1 MVDNGTY
8 TAILDRF
15 EDKLAV
21 LVLES
26 DGESGGLL
34 IVESGLLPSDGQHQD
49 ALFTVEVREDELVDA
64 TYHSERT
71 EQRQESAQSRFDQL
85 SERSDRDE

>member
-1 MVDNGTY
+1 MVDDETY
-8 TAILDRF
+8 TAVLDRF
-15 EDKLAV
+15 EDDLAV

-26 DGESGGLL
+26 DREAGGILV
-34 IVESGLLPSDGQHQD
+34 VESGLLPVDGQHQD

-71 EQRQESAQSRFDQL
+71 KQRQESAQSRFDRL
-85 SERSDRDE
+85 SGHPDRDE